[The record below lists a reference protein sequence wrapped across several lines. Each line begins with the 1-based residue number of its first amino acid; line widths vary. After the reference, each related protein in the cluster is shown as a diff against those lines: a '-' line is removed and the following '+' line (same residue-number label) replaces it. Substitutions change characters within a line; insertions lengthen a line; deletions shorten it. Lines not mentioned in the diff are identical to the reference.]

1 MTQTLKIGRN
11 DPCWCGSGKKYKKCH
26 IDRTSQDAVRPWEVD
41 AHFRQ
46 RADKGECL
54 HVGVML
60 GSICG
65 KPAIGSHTVPRKM
78 LRQIAKNGHVYH
90 QSATIQD
97 LEMTQGQLRIKLI
110 GVNDASVLPIFC
122 ESHDSGAFLPL
133 EQAQFTGSKEQCF
146 LLAYRALCHEFAKK
160 RRTLNSIPVLKG
172 FDRGKA
178 LPEQATIQTML
189 TAFATA
195 NEASV
200 RDMESHKRTFDAMLL
215 ARDYTHLRGYVITF
229 EGLPEILCAG
239 GHYPECDFAGNPLQ
253 YLGDLS
259 KTMEQIL
266 FALIATE
273 RGGAFV
279 FVWHESSKDVCRKLA
294 ASLDA
299 LPDTDLPH
307 AIVRFIFEFCE
318 NRYFNPGWW
327 DGTDQN
333 TKDALM
339 RRFQIS
345 ISPSELRAGTCL
357 LDDGVRAVSWKVTE
371 RGWL

>member
-1 MTQTLKIGRN
+1 MTPKIGRN
-11 DPCWCGSGKKYKKCH
+11 DPCWCGSGKKYKRCH
-26 IDRTSQDAVRPWEVD
+26 INRTDQDVVRPWEVD

-46 RADKGECL
+46 RAERGECL
-54 HVGVML
+54 HVGATA

-65 KPAIGSHTVPRKM
+65 KAAIGSHTVPRKM
-78 LRQIAKNGHVYH
+78 LRLIARNGHVYH

-97 LEMTQGQLRIKLI
+97 LEKNQGQLRIKLI
-110 GVNDASVLPIFC
+110 GVNEASVLPIFC
-122 ESHDSGAFLPL
+122 EDHDSGTFLPL

-146 LLAYRALCHEFAKK
+146 LLAYRAICDEFAKK
-160 RRTLNSIPVLKG
+160 RRTLNSVPVLKG

-178 LPEQATIQTML
+178 LPEQVRIQTML
-189 TAFATA
+189 TAFAAA

-200 RDMESHKRTFDAMLL
+200 RDMESQKRTFDAMLQGHN
-215 ARDYTHLRGYVITF
+215 YTDLQGYVVTF
-229 EGLPEILCAG
+229 ESLPEILCSG
-239 GHYPECDFAGNPLQ
+239 GHYPECDFAGKPLQ

-279 FVWHESSKDVCRKLA
+279 FAWHDRSKEVCRKLA

-299 LPDTDLPH
+299 LPDNDLPH
-307 AIVRFIFEFCE
+307 AIVRFVFEFCE
-318 NRYFNPGWW
+318 NRYFNPDWW
-327 DGTDQN
+327 EGTDQN

-345 ISPSELRAGTCL
+345 ISPNEFRAVTCL
-357 LDDGVRAVSWKVTE
+357 LDDGVRAVSWKVIGRT
-371 RGWL
+371 WL

>member
-1 MTQTLKIGRN
+1 MTLTMKMGRN

-54 HVGVML
+54 HVGAML

-97 LEMTQGQLRIKLI
+97 LEKAQGQLRIKLI

-122 ESHDSGAFLPL
+122 EPHDSGAFLPL
-133 EQAQFTGSKEQCF
+133 EQAPFTGSKEQCL
-146 LLAYRALCHEFAKK
+146 LLAYRALCHEYAKK
-160 RRTLNSIPVLKG
+160 RGTLKSMPVLKG

-178 LPEQATIQTML
+178 LPEQVKIQTML
-189 TAFATA
+189 TAFAAA

-200 RDMESHKRTFDAMLL
+200 RDMETHKQKFDAMLL
-215 ARDYTHLRGYVITF
+215 TRDYTDLQGYVVTF
-229 EGLPEILCAG
+229 EGVPEILCAG
-239 GHYPECDFAGNPLQ
+239 GLYPECDFAGTPLQ
-253 YLGDLS
+253 NLGDFS
-259 KTMEQIL
+259 KTMEQISH
-266 FALIATE
+266 ALIATE
-273 RGGAFV
+273 QGGAFV
-279 FVWHESSKDVCRKLA
+279 FVWHDSSKKACRELA

-299 LPDTDLPH
+299 LPDSDLPH
-307 AIVRFIFEFCE
+307 AIVRFAFEFCE
-318 NRYFNPGWW
+318 NRYFNPAWW
-327 DGTDQN
+327 DGADQK

-339 RRFQIS
+339 RRFQIAA
-345 ISPSELRAGTCL
+345 SPNELHAATCL
-357 LDDGVRAVSWKVTE
+357 LDDGVRAVSWKISGRT
-371 RGWL
+371 WL